1 MMWNGKKKAI
11 TFSYD
16 DGVTQD
22 IRLIELFDKYGLKG
36 TFNINSGLFG
46 REMNFVR
53 EGKEI
58 SYLRIEKGDIARVY
72 KDHEVAAH
80 TLTHPN
86 LTTLPEKEI
95 IEQVERDRLA
105 LSDIVGYEVF
115 MMAYPGGGIN
125 NDERVAS
132 VIRDYTGIKFART
145 TKSTYSFAPQAD
157 LYRFDP
163 TVYQHGD
170 GIARVRELAEKLFE
184 SDTEKP
190 QLLYI
195 WGHSFELDIH
205 DDWAE
210 LEGLFR
216 YISNR
221 DDVFYGTNSQ
231 VMF

>member
-1 MMWNGKKKAI
+1 MWNGKKKAI

-22 IRLIELFDKYGLKG
+22 IRLIGLFDKYGLKC
-36 TFNINSGLFG
+36 TFNINSGLLG
-46 REMNFVR
+46 RKMNFVR

-58 SYLRIEKGDIARVY
+58 SHQRIEKAELARIY
-72 KDHEVAAH
+72 KNHEVAAH
-80 TLTHPN
+80 TLTHPD
-86 LTTLPEKEI
+86 LTTLPEKDI
-95 IEQVERDRLA
+95 IEQVERDRLT

-115 MMAYPGGGIN
+115 MMAYPGGGVN
-125 NDERVAS
+125 NDDRVAQ
-132 VIRDYTGIKFART
+132 VIRDYTGIRFSRT
-145 TKSTYSFAPQAD
+145 ISSTYSFAPQEN

-170 GIARVRELAEKLFE
+170 GIKKVRELAQRLFE
-184 SDTEKP
+184 GDSEKP

-210 LEGLFR
+210 LEELFKF
-216 YISNR
+216 ISNR
-221 DDVFYGTNSQ
+221 SDVFYGTNSQ
-231 VMF
+231 VIL